1 MSGHDAASAGA
12 RPTDRFDPPARRR
25 RKNTNHGLGRAGSGH
40 GAGWTSTRTTQAGG
54 EIKASDGV
62 GYSGAADRVD

>member
-40 GAGWTSTRTTQAGG
+40 GAGWTATRTTQAGG